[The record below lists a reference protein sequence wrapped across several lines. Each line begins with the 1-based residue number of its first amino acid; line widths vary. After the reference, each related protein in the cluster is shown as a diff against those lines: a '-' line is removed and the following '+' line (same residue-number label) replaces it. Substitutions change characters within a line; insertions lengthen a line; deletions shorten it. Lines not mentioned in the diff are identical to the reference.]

1 MTLREKI
8 IFVLKETV
16 HVRIDYMSLPKGRF
30 FIMTTTHPIVSNA
43 ITDSTTL
50 RIAMLVN
57 PIDKPLKICKGICLS
72 IIHEF
77 TKTIY
82 FLIDVFKV
90 AIALAV
96 ATITLSEPLSQV
108 QRDVMLSPRYQYISL
123 SLSAFSNQIVVISA
137 KFILI
142 LKIEIDLIYNP
153 FSSAAFNRAIL
164 DQADVFSY
172 IPIRSDS
179 STLFTDIM
187 YTIIERKNII

>member
-57 PIDKPLKICKGICLS
+57 P
-72 IIHEF
+72 
-77 TKTIY
+77 
-82 FLIDVFKV
+82 VFKV